1 MADTTQYQK
10 QAPRPLEGIRI
21 ADVTVV
27 WAGPYVTQLL
37 GEWGAEIIRVEPINR
52 IQPYSRGGDSKVTKE
67 QALTLAQQGQLLG
80 AYPDLD
86 PKDDRW
92 NRSAGFNAHAR
103 NKKSMA
109 CDVTSP
115 EGKEAFIRLLKVSD
129 CFIENNVPITIEK
142 AGLTWEDVREINPRL
157 IMLRMPAFGLSGPY
171 KNYRAFG
178 THVEGMIGHHL
189 IRGYPDAGPDYTG
202 DAFTADALAGVLGAF
217 GIVTALRHRARTGE
231 GQQVEMPLAES
242 FLPVLGEFILDY
254 TMNGRTTPAQGNRHP
269 SHAPHGVYPTAGD
282 DQWIAID
289 VASDEEFASLC
300 RVLEAGALAEDTRF
314 AASHARWQHR
324 DALDAELAQ
333 FTTGCDKEGLFR
345 QLQREGVNAAPV
357 HNEIEALADEQLAAR
372 DWFREIDMPTVGT
385 HRYPGYLF
393 KMAHTPDDVQ
403 LPPPLLGEHNDEIY
417 LDLLGYSREEL
428 DAMIAQGLVG
438 TSYPPEL
445 IEGVVGA
452 L

>member
-1 MADTTQYQK
+1 MADTTKYPK
-10 QAPRPLEGIRI
+10 NAKRPLEGVRI

-52 IQPYSRGGDSKVTKE
+52 IQPYSRGGDSQVTKE
-67 QALTLAQQGQLLG
+67 QATALAQQGQLLG

-92 NRSAGFNAHAR
+92 NRSAGFNAHSR

-109 CDVTSP
+109 CDITSP

-142 AGLTWEDVREINPRL
+142 AGLTWDEVREINPRL

-171 KNYRAFG
+171 KYYRAFG

-189 IRGYPDAGPDYTG
+189 IRGYPNAGPDYTG

-217 GIVTALRHRARTGE
+217 AIVTALRHRERTGE
-231 GQQVEMPLAES
+231 GQQVEMPLAEA
-242 FLPVLGEFILDY
+242 FLPVLGEFIMDY
-254 TMNGRTTPAQGNRHP
+254 TMNGRVTEPQGNRHP
-269 SHAPHGVYPTAGD
+269 SHAPHGVYPTEGD

-289 VASDEEFASLC
+289 VATDEEFAALC
-300 RVLEAGALAEDTRF
+300 DVLGAGALASDERF
-314 AASHARWQHR
+314 AASDQRWKHR
-324 DALDAELAQ
+324 DALDTALGEV
-333 FTTGCDKEGLFR
+333 TRSHDKEALFR
-345 QLQREGVNAAPV
+345 SLQAAGVNAAPV
-357 HNEIEALADEQLAAR
+357 HNEVEALADEQLAAR
-372 DWFREIDMPTVGT
+372 DWFREITVPTVGT

-393 KMAHTPDDVQ
+393 KMANTPDEVR
-403 LPPPLLGEHNDEIY
+403 LPPPLLGEHNEEIY

-428 DAMIAQGLVG
+428 DAMIEKGLVG
-438 TSYPPEL
+438 TTYPPEVL
-445 IEGVVGA
+445 ASA
-452 L
+452 LGL